1 MWSKKRKKT
10 DAESAFRTSP
20 SRSNSIVQFDYAV
33 FDTVSKRKKSHPFF
47 SSELHTAREWMLLPG
62 VPAAHRLIRLMLLP
76 SRPDMVHGRKLHGTR
91 PSTHPLLPCGKTSNG
106 MRLFNYT
113 TFPLALQG
121 ENERFFHFSNY
132 TKKQL
137 QTVRKNDMILI
148 CALFFCEQMYCEYR
162 MRAVFSVQHAR
173 PISRWVQI
181 VFAKNRI

>member
-1 MWSKKRKKT
+1 MKQKVQKT
-10 DAESAFRTSP
+10 DAGSTFRTSP
-20 SRSNSIVQFDYAV
+20 SRSNSIVQFD
-33 FDTVSKRKKSHPFF
+33 FF
-47 SSELHTAREWMLLPG
+47 FLILYLKEKIAPVLQQRTAHGKGMKLLPG

-76 SRPDMVHGRKLHGTR
+76 SGPDMVHGRKLHGTR

-137 QTVRKNDMILI
+137 QTVRKNDMIII

-173 PISRWVQI
+173 PISR
-181 VFAKNRI
+181 

>member
-1 MWSKKRKKT
+1 
-10 DAESAFRTSP
+10 
-20 SRSNSIVQFDYAV
+20 
-33 FDTVSKRKKSHPFF
+33 
-47 SSELHTAREWMLLPG
+47 MLLPG

-137 QTVRKNDMILI
+137 QTVRKNDIIII
-148 CALFFCEQMYCEYR
+148 CALFFLNKCIANTECAPYFQCSTQGRFRVEFKLYLRKTEFKS
-162 MRAVFSVQHAR
+162 FSAKSDSFSAFSGLFIKQFVNRCLYAAR
-173 PISRWVQI
+173 RNRCILLRTAALSRG
-181 VFAKNRI
+181 FPEMNFS

>member
-1 MWSKKRKKT
+1 
-10 DAESAFRTSP
+10 
-20 SRSNSIVQFDYAV
+20 
-33 FDTVSKRKKSHPFF
+33 
-47 SSELHTAREWMLLPG
+47 MLLPG

-76 SRPDMVHGRKLHGTR
+76 SGPDMVHGRKLHGTR

-148 CALFFCEQMYCEYR
+148 CAPYFQCSTQGRFRVEFKLYLRKTEFKSFSAKSDSFSAFSGLFIKQFVNRCFYAARRNRCILLRTAALSRGFPGMN
-162 MRAVFSVQHAR
+162 FS
-173 PISRWVQI
+173 
-181 VFAKNRI
+181 

>member
-1 MWSKKRKKT
+1 
-10 DAESAFRTSP
+10 
-20 SRSNSIVQFDYAV
+20 
-33 FDTVSKRKKSHPFF
+33 
-47 SSELHTAREWMLLPG
+47 MLLPG

-162 MRAVFSVQHAR
+162 MRTVFSVQRKADSALSS
-173 PISRWVQI
+173 SRI
-181 VFAKNRI
+181 CEKTEFNSFSAKNDSFSAFSGLFIKQFVNRCFYAARRNRCILLRTAALSRGFPGMNFS